1 MMKKNIFKGVILFVV
16 SLLYISLCGCNK
28 TPTYAELLDQ
38 ERKAV
43 SKFLGYGGIYT
54 EELPEDNSKIEAS
67 GTRNEI
73 SNKVPFYELPNDVAM
88 QVVNKGN
95 GRKINQGDRVYF
107 RFLRINL
114 NSWASA
120 PYTIKMFDLNEGG
133 VGNYYYPDINDY
145 YFNYTEEYSVVV
157 SQYYTYGL
165 GIEYPLAHLSDG
177 AQVYLVV
184 PSKVGFSESVSSV
197 VPYLYFIEYNIAKN

>member
-1 MMKKNIFKGVILFVV
+1 MQ
-16 SLLYISLCGCNK
+16 YI
-28 TPTYAELLDQ
+28 YEL
-38 ERKAV
+38 
-43 SKFLGYGGIYT
+43 
-54 EELPEDNSKIEAS
+54 NSKIKAS

-165 GIEYPLAHLSDG
+165 GIEYPLAHLYDG